1 MLWRGRVLLLLCRV
15 ADLPKILQKCA
26 LLAAARIQ
34 QHGHMAAGCLEKPSS
49 LHPSHIIRSVQTML
63 TTPVQVC
70 RQPACK
76 SVSGMDLDSL
86 LRLAAAFPA

>member
-1 MLWRGRVLLLLCRV
+1 MYCLLRPASSSMV
-15 ADLPKILQKCA
+15 TWLQDVW
-26 LLAAARIQ
+26 
-34 QHGHMAAGCLEKPSS
+34 EKPSS

-70 RQPACK
+70 RQPAYK
-76 SVSGMDLDSL
+76 SVNGMDLDSL